1 MHTTRHSLKKGEQAI
16 IKDFDIDAVPLK
28 LLEMGCLPGNLVRI
42 TPNCS
47 FGDPLYLNINGS
59 HVAIR
64 VETAKEIEVD
74 IIKTNL
80 WVKAN
85 KTLMSLS
92 IGNPNVAKLPSSINL
107 QA

>member
-1 MHTTRHSLKKGEQAI
+1 MHTTIHSLKKGEQAI

-28 LLEMGCLPGNLVRI
+28 LLEMGCLTGYLVELLQI
-42 TPNCS
+42 AP

-80 WVKAN
+80 W
-85 KTLMSLS
+85 
-92 IGNPNVAKLPSSINL
+92 
-107 QA
+107 